1 MRVSEPSDRRNCR
14 RWVTMAFAPSA
25 TDASPPTDPIF
36 RSLFQAG
43 EWTQPVSS
51 TVRELW
57 DNPSSPTRTPT
68 VHAPQPLD
76 LFSDR
81 AGTFSS

>member
-1 MRVSEPSDRRNCR
+1 
-14 RWVTMAFAPSA
+14 MAFAPSA

-51 TVRELW
+51 TVRESW

-68 VHAPQPLD
+68 AHAPQPLD
-76 LFSDR
+76 LCSDR

>member
-1 MRVSEPSDRRNCR
+1 
-14 RWVTMAFAPSA
+14 MASA
-25 TDASPPTDPIF
+25 SSANTSAATDPIF

-43 EWTQPVSS
+43 ERTQPVSA

-57 DNPSSPTRTPT
+57 DNPSALTRTPT
-68 VHAPQPLD
+68 ARAPQPLD

-81 AGTFSS
+81 SGTFTS